1 MEASCLRLPKIRG
14 FAPEPQFFPQIF
26 SVTIRC
32 LPGLP

>member
-1 MEASCLRLPKIRG
+1 MEDFCLRLPKIRG
-14 FAPEPQFFPQIF
+14 FALEPQFFSQIF